1 MRKILEKVRRN
12 RTYSFGKDLYD
23 RTMRDDVAG
32 LAAARLF
39 LLACN
44 FPGLVFLITLLGFI
58 PIQTEDVL
66 SLLEVYVPD
75 DAMNL
80 IEVNVDKVVN
90 QQNGGL
96 LSFGLLSM
104 LWFASNGVNAV
115 MNAFNRAYDV
125 KETRSFITTRAL
137 SIVFTLAI
145 IFMIVF
151 ALIVPVFGQVIGA
164 KSV

>member
-32 LAAARLF
+32 FSTARLF
-39 LLACN
+39 LLACD
-44 FPGLVFLITLLGFI
+44 FSWLVFLITLLGFI
-58 PIQTEDVL
+58 DLQTESVL
-66 SLLEVYVPD
+66 NLLEPYVPE
-75 DAMNL
+75 DAMSL

-90 QQNGGL
+90 EQNGGL

-125 KETRSFITTRAL
+125 TETRSLLKRGRYQL
-137 SIVFTLAI
+137 YLH
-145 IFMIVF
+145 
-151 ALIVPVFGQVIGA
+151 
-164 KSV
+164 